1 MDELCSQRILTAAEE
16 KSIRPDD
23 QKPRRNYTWDVGNT
37 YRIWDEEK
45 LKRVLCRLVA
55 LYKGSTHAFLGSNNW
70 IIDQLAALV
79 TLLSVFNISFRQSVM
94 RYSFYGLRQQ
104 LANRRQFWGVVS
116 FEQ

>member
-1 MDELCSQRILTAAEE
+1 MDELCSQRILTEAEE

-55 LYKGSTHAFLGSNNW
+55 LYKGSTHAFLG
-70 IIDQLAALV
+70 
-79 TLLSVFNISFRQSVM
+79 VM